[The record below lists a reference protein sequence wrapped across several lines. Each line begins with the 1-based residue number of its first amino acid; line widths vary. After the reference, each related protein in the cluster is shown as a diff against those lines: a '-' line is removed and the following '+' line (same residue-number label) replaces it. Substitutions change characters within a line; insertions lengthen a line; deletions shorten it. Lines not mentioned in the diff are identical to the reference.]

1 MSWWGGRRK
10 KNDKKDADEARWS
23 SGPSFSALWQPT
35 SLPWGSLI
43 RSMLCTKWSSFS
55 TLCTS
60 NDVYLH
66 PSEQLSSHL
75 GSCQSATHVQ
85 KLVDGSIEM
94 QHRQCAQT
102 FCSQQ
107 THQMLR
113 LRDTSIK
120 WTRQGVVFFYGSILQ
135 YHTIAGHLPAILI
148 LELYQQH
155 PRSPHSVAGCRN
167 LHPAEAR
174 PLRQRFHLWTLSAQP
189 QGQFQ
194 DPKMKVPYHTGPYFV
209 RIPLHRLI

>member
-1 MSWWGGRRK
+1 MLMK
-10 KNDKKDADEARWS
+10 PDEAVAPGS
-23 SGPSFSALWQPT
+23 QPYGIQPT

-60 NDVYLH
+60 NDVYPH
-66 PSEQLSSHL
+66 ASEQLSSHL

-94 QHRQCAQT
+94 QHRQRTQT

-120 WTRQGVVFFYGSILQ
+120 STRQGVVFFYGSILQ
-135 YHTIAGHLPAILI
+135 YHTIVGHLPAIFI

-174 PLRQRFHLWTLSAQP
+174 PSPPAISP
-189 QGQFQ
+189 V
-194 DPKMKVPYHTGPYFV
+194 DPFCPATMAISGP
-209 RIPLHRLI
+209 